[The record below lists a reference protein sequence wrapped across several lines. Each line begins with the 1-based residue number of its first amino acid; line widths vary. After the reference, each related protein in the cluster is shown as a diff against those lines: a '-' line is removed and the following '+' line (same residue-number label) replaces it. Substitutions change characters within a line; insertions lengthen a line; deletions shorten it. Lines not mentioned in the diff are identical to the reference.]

1 MDAVTIFNDFV
12 NLVDSDDLPIEAV
25 ALADGERI
33 RRRRGISRPI
43 GACNIYSHTKSYVS
57 TAIGIAVEEGIL
69 SLDGKLVDAFP
80 GIRNRPTR
88 SRSWGASRCATC

>member
-33 RRRRGISRPI
+33 VTERHFTPDQSR
-43 GACNIYSHTKSYVS
+43 NIYSHTKSYVS

-69 SLDGKLVDAFP
+69 SLDGNSP
-80 GIRNRPTR
+80 NTYRPTR
-88 SRSWGASRCATC
+88 SRNWGASRCVTC